1 MDSFINNVTDVW
13 WWLQLV
19 PSAIVALFIA
29 AIFKKA
35 PIILKSVFKW
45 VTIRE
50 LKKLK
55 RKRFNYSAVTY
66 EIIKSHAL
74 MLLFS
79 MLCIAY
85 FYVYSQVPQSSTSWL
100 IVSIKTSPLY
110 IVEVM
115 YLIQREHTKRLI
127 KSVGKIRITRNL
139 RVIHN
144 ARRSHFKS
152 V

>member
-1 MDSFINNVTDVW
+1 MDLFINNVTDIW

-19 PSAIVALFIA
+19 PSAIVALVIA
-29 AIFKKA
+29 AILKKTPLIFR
-35 PIILKSVFKW
+35 PIFKW
-45 VTIRE
+45 FAIRE

-66 EIIKSHAL
+66 EIMKSHAL

-85 FYVYSQVPQSSTSWL
+85 FYVYTQAPQSSISSL
-100 IVSIKTSPLY
+100 IVAIKTSPLY

-115 YLIQREHTKRLI
+115 YLTQREHTKKLV
-127 KSVGKIRITRNL
+127 KSVGKIRITKHL
-139 RVIHN
+139 RVIPN
-144 ARRSHFKS
+144 A
-152 V
+152 

>member
-1 MDSFINNVTDVW
+1 MDSFINNVTDIW

-19 PSAIVALFIA
+19 PSAMVALVIA
-29 AIFKKA
+29 AILKKA
-35 PIILKSVFKW
+35 PLILRSIFKW
-45 VTIRE
+45 FTIRE

-85 FYVYSQVPQSSTSWL
+85 FYAYSQVPQSSTSWL
-100 IVSIKTSPLY
+100 IVAIKTSPLY

-115 YLIQREHTKRLI
+115 YFVQRDHTKKLI
-127 KSVGKIRITRNL
+127 RSVSKIRIKKHL
-139 RVIHN
+139 RGIPN
-144 ARRSHFKS
+144 AQQGFR
-152 V
+152 

>member
-1 MDSFINNVTDVW
+1 MDLFINNVTDIW

-19 PSAIVALFIA
+19 PSAIVALVIA
-29 AIFKKA
+29 AILKKTPLIFR
-35 PIILKSVFKW
+35 PIFKW
-45 VTIRE
+45 FAIRE

-66 EIIKSHAL
+66 EIMKSHAL

-85 FYVYSQVPQSSTSWL
+85 FYVYTQAPQSSTSSL
-100 IVSIKTSPLY
+100 IVAIKTSPLY

-115 YLIQREHTKRLI
+115 YLTQREHTK
-127 KSVGKIRITRNL
+127 K
-139 RVIHN
+139 
-144 ARRSHFKS
+144 AC
-152 V
+152 